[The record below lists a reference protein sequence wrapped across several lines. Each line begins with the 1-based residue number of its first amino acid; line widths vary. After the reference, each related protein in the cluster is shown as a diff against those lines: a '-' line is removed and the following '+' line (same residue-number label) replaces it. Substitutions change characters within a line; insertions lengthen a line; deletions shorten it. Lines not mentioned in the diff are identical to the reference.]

1 MDSTMQSLNPI
12 VTPVIDALARR
23 KLAAPALLFLAAH
36 RPLAF
41 ATGQLL
47 AVAAPFAALLGQ
59 SAIGDWA
66 EVLSD
71 PAGPAQLEQLLGS
84 QNEGRPYHD

>member
-1 MDSTMQSLNPI
+1 MQSLNPI

-23 KLAAPALLFLAAH
+23 KLTAPALLFLAGH

-47 AVAAPFAALLGQ
+47 AVVAPLAALLGQ
-59 SAIGDWA
+59 SVVGDWA
-66 EVLSD
+66 ELLSD
-71 PAGPAQLEQLLGS
+71 PAGPSQLEQLLGS
-84 QNEGRPYHD
+84 QAEDSPTHD